1 MKDAREFE
9 GKTID
14 EAIEKACVELSV
26 PREKLHIEI
35 LAEGSQGL
43 FGLGSRKAR
52 ISASP
57 LSFDISLEEEPVV
70 VKEKPVMAEKPR
82 TEKARA
88 EKPRTEKTKTERPA
102 ADKPRPEAPRQMTA
116 PGPEDENLGAEA
128 KKVLEGV
135 LTRMGFNFPTSVEIT
150 EEYIIITIEGD
161 GSGLLIGKGGQTL
174 DAIQYIVNKA
184 VSRNGREL
192 KRIILDTENYRDK
205 KMKNLVALAE
215 KVGEK
220 VRRTKKPIALNPM
233 NAHDRRIVHLAL
245 QNEKGIIT
253 KSRGEGALR
262 KIIVIPSKKR

>member
-14 EAIEKACVELSV
+14 EAIEKACSELSV

-35 LAEGSQGL
+35 LAEGSQGI

-57 LSFDISLEEEPVV
+57 LTFDISLEEETAA
-70 VKEKPVMAEKPR
+70 VKETPVKAERARTERAR
-82 TEKARA
+82 TEK
-88 EKPRTEKTKTERPA
+88 PKTERPA
-102 ADKPRPEAPRQMTA
+102 TEKVKPEAPREMAA
-116 PGPEDENLGAEA
+116 PGPEDEKLGAEA

-135 LTRMGFNFPTSVEIT
+135 LTRMGFDFPTNVEIN
-150 EEYIIITIEGD
+150 EEYIVITIEGD

-184 VSRNGREL
+184 VSRNGREQ

-262 KIIVIPSKKR
+262 KIIVIPGKKR

>member
-14 EAIEKACVELSV
+14 EAIEKACLELNV

-35 LAEGSQGL
+35 LAEGSQGI

-57 LSFDISLEEEPVV
+57 LTFDISLEEEKEP
-70 VKEKPVMAEKPR
+70 VKEKPVRVEKARTEKPR
-82 TEKARA
+82 S
-88 EKPRTEKTKTERPA
+88 EKPKTERPA
-102 ADKPRPEAPRQMTA
+102 TEKPRPEAPRQMAA
-116 PGPEDENLGAEA
+116 PGPEDEKLGAEA
-128 KKVLEGV
+128 KKVLEEV
-135 LTRMGFNFPTSVEIT
+135 LTRMGFDFPTSVEIN
-150 EEYIIITIEGD
+150 EEYIVITIEGD

-220 VRRTKKPIALNPM
+220 VRRTKKPVALNPM

>member
-14 EAIEKACVELSV
+14 EAIEKACSELSV

-35 LAEGSQGL
+35 LAEGSQGI

-57 LSFDISLEEEPVV
+57 LTFDISLEEETAA
-70 VKEKPVMAEKPR
+70 VKETPVKV
-82 TEKARA
+82 EKARTD
-88 EKPRTEKTKTERPA
+88 KPKTERPA
-102 ADKPRPEAPRQMTA
+102 TEKVKPEAPREMAA
-116 PGPEDENLGAEA
+116 PGPEDEKLGAEA
-128 KKVLEGV
+128 KKVLEEV
-135 LTRMGFNFPTSVEIT
+135 LTRMGFDFPTRVEIN
-150 EEYIIITIEGD
+150 EEYIVITIEGD

-220 VRRTKKPIALNPM
+220 VRRTKKPVALNPM